1 MAPLA
6 FSHRLV
12 ARAVLGLALV
22 IVIHSEARSAKP
34 PKAKPE
40 VKVEIR
46 RAEAEP
52 ADGLTEAIVA
62 GTNQKVYL
70 HNKADVTNEDIADAK
85 VIFVEDKYP
94 AIEITFTKAGKKKMA
109 VYSKEQ
115 MGKPMAVLVDGVV
128 ITAPTVK
135 SKIGDKAWIQ
145 GIFTVTEAQDIANG
159 IKSK

>member
-1 MAPLA
+1 MIMEKLTSPTKVLA
-6 FSHRLV
+6 AASS
-12 ARAVLGLALV
+12 GLLLSAFFLPD
-22 IVIHSEARSAKP
+22 ARSAKP
-34 PKAKPE
+34 PAFK

-46 RAEAEP
+46 RAETEP
-52 ADGLTEAIVA
+52 ADDLTEAVVS

-70 HNKADVTNEDIADAK
+70 HKKADVTNEDIADAK
-85 VIFVEDKYP
+85 MILIEDKYP

-109 VYSKEQ
+109 AYSKEQ

-145 GIFTVTEAQDIANG
+145 GIFTATEAQDIANG

>member
-1 MAPLA
+1 MGKLAPWIAIAMVSMALLSCAAIAPMVFA
-6 FSHRLV
+6 
-12 ARAVLGLALV
+12 G
-22 IVIHSEARSAKP
+22 KP
-34 PKAKPE
+34 PEFK

-52 ADGLTEAIVA
+52 ADDLTEAVVV

-70 HNKADVTNEDIADAK
+70 HKKADVTNEDIADAK
-85 VIFVEDKYP
+85 LILIEDKYP
-94 AIEITFTKAGKKKMA
+94 AIEITFTKAGKRKMA

-145 GIFTVTEAQDIANG
+145 GIFTATEAQDIANG